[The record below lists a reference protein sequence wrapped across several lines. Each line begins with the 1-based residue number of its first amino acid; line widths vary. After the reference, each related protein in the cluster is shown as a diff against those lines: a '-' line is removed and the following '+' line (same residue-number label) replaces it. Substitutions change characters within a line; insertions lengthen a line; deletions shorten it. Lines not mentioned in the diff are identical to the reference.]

1 MIYENK
7 FPESTLK
14 TLDSFFADG
23 RTPHAI
29 LIDGGSEKDR
39 IELALLAARMLVC
52 ENKDRVPCGECEH
65 CRKASENIHPD
76 IIRITKPDDKKLFVK
91 ADVKKMVAEA
101 YLTPNEANVKVY
113 VISEMQLMN
122 EESQNLLLKI
132 LEEPPSYTAFIL
144 TSVTS
149 NAVIGTVLSRVIR
162 LRLGEIVQAECS
174 EKAKDVIK
182 KLSQAVITPYEYDR
196 IEATA
201 PLDGNKALTVEM
213 LNVFCD
219 VLRDSIALKNGGK
232 ALYKEFFEESRI
244 MSERLSL
251 KKLLDMYNYVDEL
264 IKSLENNPNYTLL
277 CTVLCAG
284 I

>member
-1 MIYENK
+1 M
-7 FPESTLK
+7 
-14 TLDSFFADG
+14 
-23 RTPHAI
+23 AI
-29 LIDGGSEKDR
+29 LS
-39 IELALLAARMLVC
+39 
-52 ENKDRVPCGECEH
+52 
-65 CRKASENIHPD
+65 S
-76 IIRITKPDDKKLFVK
+76 
-91 ADVKKMVAEA
+91 
-101 YLTPNEANVKVY
+101 
-113 VISEMQLMN
+113 
-122 EESQNLLLKI
+122 
-132 LEEPPSYTAFIL
+132 PSSA
-144 TSVTS
+144 
-149 NAVIGTVLSRVIR
+149 
-162 LRLGEIVQAECS
+162 
-174 EKAKDVIK
+174 
-182 KLSQAVITPYEYDR
+182 YEYDR

-201 PLDGNKALTVEM
+201 PLDGNKALTVEV